1 MNRQTIVDIVLIN
14 HRTQTIPA
22 NHRHPHETIDR
33 YPKWKPQ
40 KTEHFRTDGRSSDY
54 HTYCDA
60 DNLRMSSTTKLFHP
74 QTQGQLTKYSS
85 NKIYNSKMSTNQNTN
100 SNNSTSP
107 LITRGQQLLL
117 SSNEEDDDEDTS
129 QIQLSTKRPSCSS
142 QLTNSSAANGS
153 NQTGAQH
160 PTTNF
165 TATSQRSSL
174 TGGTLYPS
182 QPYSQ
187 TESQPNYYGQV
198 MASTSAASRFLE
210 RQSSYRPQST
220 LGSFGTLNHKASGL
234 AIEQDHHYYE
244 PMFSSNRIYQQSEL
258 PPLPPERNHQTNL
271 SNFSDTGLRASLQ
284 SANNFATLHHPQHYL
299 LSNSVQ
305 PPHMTANYNTLNLG
319 KHTVISNLTASS
331 TNLQHLNQFYS
342 KKKLH
347 R

>member
-1 MNRQTIVDIVLIN
+1 
-14 HRTQTIPA
+14 
-22 NHRHPHETIDR
+22 
-33 YPKWKPQ
+33 
-40 KTEHFRTDGRSSDY
+40 
-54 HTYCDA
+54 
-60 DNLRMSSTTKLFHP
+60 MSSTTKLFHP

-85 NKIYNSKMSTNQNTN
+85 NKIYNSKMASTNTN

-142 QLTNSSAANGS
+142 QLTNSSGV
-153 NQTGAQH
+153 NQTGN
-160 PTTNF
+160 PTGSQTMSQTMCQTMNQAMSQALNQTGSTQTNF
-165 TATSQRSSL
+165 IGSNRSSL
-174 TGGTLYPS
+174 TGGTLGYPS
-182 QPYSQ
+182 QSYSQ

-210 RQSSYRPQST
+210 RQSSYRPQSN
-220 LGSFGTLNHKASGL
+220 LGSFATLNHKAT
-234 AIEQDHHYYE
+234 IEQDHHYYE
-244 PMFSSNRIYQQSEL
+244 PMFSSNRIYQQQSEL
-258 PPLPPERNHQTNL
+258 PPLPPECNHQTNHQT
-271 SNFSDTGLRASLQ
+271 NFNEMRSTLQ

-305 PPHMTANYNTLNLG
+305 PPHLTTNYNTLG

-347 R
+347 K

>member
-1 MNRQTIVDIVLIN
+1 
-14 HRTQTIPA
+14 
-22 NHRHPHETIDR
+22 
-33 YPKWKPQ
+33 
-40 KTEHFRTDGRSSDY
+40 
-54 HTYCDA
+54 
-60 DNLRMSSTTKLFHP
+60 MSSTTKLFHP

-85 NKIYNSKMSTNQNTN
+85 NKIYNSKMSTSQNTN

-142 QLTNSSAANGS
+142 QLTNSSTVNGGS
-153 NQTGAQH
+153 NQAQH
-160 PTTNF
+160 PANNF
-165 TATSQRSSL
+165 SATSNRSSL

-198 MASTSAASRFLE
+198 MASTSATSRFLE

-220 LGSFGTLNHKASGL
+220 LGSFSTLNRTSGGQT
-234 AIEQDHHYYE
+234 AVEQDHHYYE
-244 PMFSSNRIYQQSEL
+244 PMFSSNRIYQQQSEL
-258 PPLPPERNHQTNL
+258 PPLPPERNHQTAL
-271 SNFSDTGLRASLQ
+271 GNFNEAGGMRLQ
-284 SANNFATLHHPQHYL
+284 SAGNNFATLHHPQHYL
-299 LSNSVQ
+299 LSSSVQ
-305 PPHMTANYNTLNLG
+305 PPHMSANYNTLNLG

>member
-1 MNRQTIVDIVLIN
+1 
-14 HRTQTIPA
+14 
-22 NHRHPHETIDR
+22 
-33 YPKWKPQ
+33 
-40 KTEHFRTDGRSSDY
+40 
-54 HTYCDA
+54 
-60 DNLRMSSTTKLFHP
+60 MSSTTKLFHP
-74 QTQGQLTKYSS
+74 AQGQLTKYSS
-85 NKIYNSKMSTNQNTN
+85 NKIYNSKMTNTN

-142 QLTNSSAANGS
+142 QLTNSSTANQAGNLAGNPTL
-153 NQTGAQH
+153 NQTGQ
-160 PTTNF
+160 
-165 TATSQRSSL
+165 TSLIASNRSSL

-198 MASTSAASRFLE
+198 MASTSAANRFLE
-210 RQSSYRPQST
+210 RQSSCRPQST
-220 LGSFGTLNHKASGL
+220 LGSFGTLNHRASS
-234 AIEQDHHYYE
+234 ITVEQDHHYYE
-244 PMFSSNRIYQQSEL
+244 PMFSSNRIYQQADL
-258 PPLPPERNHQTNL
+258 PPLPPERNHQTN
-271 SNFSDTGLRASLQ
+271 SGNPTGFNEMRLQ
-284 SANNFATLHHPQHYL
+284 SAANNFATLHHPQHYL

-305 PPHMTANYNTLNLG
+305 PPHLTANYNTLNLG

-347 R
+347 K

>member
-1 MNRQTIVDIVLIN
+1 
-14 HRTQTIPA
+14 
-22 NHRHPHETIDR
+22 
-33 YPKWKPQ
+33 
-40 KTEHFRTDGRSSDY
+40 
-54 HTYCDA
+54 
-60 DNLRMSSTTKLFHP
+60 MSSTTKLFHP
-74 QTQGQLTKYSS
+74 QTQAGQLTKYSS
-85 NKIYNSKMSTNQNTN
+85 NKIYNSKMTNTNTN

-142 QLTNSSAANGS
+142 QLTNSSAANQSNNQAGNPTVNQANTAHSQTNYIGS
-153 NQTGAQH
+153 N
-160 PTTNF
+160 
-165 TATSQRSSL
+165 RSSL

-198 MASTSAASRFLE
+198 MASTSAANRFLE

-220 LGSFGTLNHKASGL
+220 IGSFSTLNHHKAGL
-234 AIEQDHHYYE
+234 SVEQDHHYYE
-244 PMFSSNRIYQQSEL
+244 PMFSSNRIYQQPEL

-271 SNFSDTGLRASLQ
+271 SNFNEMRSSMQ

-342 KKKLH
+342 KKKLQK
-347 R
+347 